1 VARTQAVYYRDSR
14 GTEPVD
20 DFIQALPTKRAAKID
35 DVIEEYLNG
44 QPPEAPPPAFPIT
57 SQIDGELRIR
67 FANTRYRVLYQRQ
80 DNLVVLLHAIEKD
93 TETIPRGDIDLA
105 KRRMADFKHRMDAI
119 RRTPP
124 RAAGKDA
131 PPASRPL

>member
-1 VARTQAVYYRDSR
+1 
-14 GTEPVD
+14 
-20 DFIQALPTKRAAKID
+20 
-35 DVIEEYLNG
+35 
-44 QPPEAPPPAFPIT
+44 
-57 SQIDGELRIR
+57 
-67 FANTRYRVLYQRQ
+67 LYQRQ

-105 KRRMADFKHRMDAI
+105 KQRMADFKHRMDAI